1 MFDGLAFD
9 PFALFEDGFCPAEV
23 GVGGG
28 HIVQALVVALV
39 VVAIDERLD
48 LAFEIAGQEA
58 IFQQDAVLQG
68 LVPAFDLALGL
79 RMERSASHMAHGSR
93 FDVVRQFAGD
103 VARPIVAEQPWPVMD
118 MSLVTTRCCQ
128 G

>member
-28 HIVQALVVALV
+28 HIVLALVVALV
-39 VVAIDERLD
+39 VVVIDERLD

-68 LVPAFDLALGL
+68 LVPALDLALGL
-79 RMERSASHMAHGSR
+79 GMERAPRTWLMFCASM
-93 FDVVRQFAGD
+93 
-103 VARPIVAEQPWPVMD
+103 
-118 MSLVTTRCCQ
+118 
-128 G
+128 